1 MILRLRSGQ
10 ALRRRSG
17 QAALLAVVLG
27 TATLAG
33 QGRITNGQL
42 ETRPVA
48 QPLERE
54 IAASTARGGPRW
66 VGYRIRIAGSRR
78 SMDCFDRGRV
88 ALEPAAEL
96 SILARFEGAAL
107 VRLRTATPDCEID
120 AGGLPVTWLEG
131 VKADESA
138 AWLNSLITATPSTG
152 ERYDR
157 IAKQALVALAMHDGT
172 VATRSLVGV
181 AREHA
186 IPKMRS
192 DALFWIAQRA
202 GDQAASTI
210 AEAIDR
216 DPDTEVKKKAVF
228 ALSQL
233 PKDDGVP
240 KLIDVARN
248 NRNAVV
254 RKQAMFWLGQS
265 NDPRALKFSED
276 VLLK

>member
-1 MILRLRSGQ
+1 MT
-10 ALRRRSG
+10 ALLLT
-17 QAALLAVVLG
+17 AALALAQSHI
-27 TATLAG
+27 A
-33 QGRITNGQL
+33 NGQL
-42 ETRPVA
+42 ETRSAA

-54 IAASTARGGPRW
+54 IATTTARGGARW
-66 VGYRIRIAGSRR
+66 VGYRIRIVGGRR
-78 SMDCFDRGRV
+78 SMDCFDRSRI
-88 ALEPAAEL
+88 ALESATEL
-96 SILARFEGAAL
+96 SILARFEGTTL
-107 VRLRTATPDCEID
+107 MRLRTATADCEID
-120 AGGLPVTWLEG
+120 AGGLQVTWLEG

-138 AWLNSLITATPSTG
+138 AWLSSLITSTPSPG

-157 IAKQALVALAMHDGT
+157 IAKPALVGLAIHEGAVASRALVAI
-172 VATRSLVGV
+172 
-181 AREHA
+181 ARDHA
-186 IPKMRS
+186 ISKMRS
-192 DALFWIAQRA
+192 DALFWLGQRA

-216 DPDTEVKKKAVF
+216 DPDTEVKKRAVF

-248 NRNAVV
+248 NRNAAV

-265 NDPRALKFSED
+265 NDARALKFFED

>member
-1 MILRLRSGQ
+1 VTLRLRSGQ
-10 ALRRRSG
+10 ATLLA
-17 QAALLAVVLG
+17 AALATGTLLA
-27 TATLAG
+27 

-42 ETRPVA
+42 ETRSAA

-54 IAASTARGGPRW
+54 IAAATARGGSRW
-66 VGYRIRIAGSRR
+66 VAYRIRIAGGRR
-78 SMDCFDRGRV
+78 SMDCFDRARI
-88 ALEPAAEL
+88 ALEPASEL
-96 SILARFEGAAL
+96 SILARFEGTAL

-120 AGGLPVTWLEG
+120 AGGLPVTWLDG
-131 VKADESA
+131 VTADESA
-138 AWLNSLITATPSTG
+138 AWLSALITATPSTG

-157 IAKQALVALAMHDGT
+157 IAKPALVALAMHEGT
-172 VATRSLVGV
+172 AATRSLIAI
-181 AREHA
+181 ARDHE
-186 IPKMRS
+186 ISKMRS
-192 DALFWIAQRA
+192 DALFWLAQRA
-202 GDQAASTI
+202 GDQAVSTI

-228 ALSQL
+228 ALSLL

-240 KLIDVARN
+240 RLIDVARN

-265 NDPRALKFSED
+265 NDPRALKFFED

>member
-1 MILRLRSGQ
+1 VISLL
-10 ALRRRSG
+10 LT
-17 QAALLAVVLG
+17 AALAL
-27 TATLAG
+27 G

-42 ETRPVA
+42 ETRA
-48 QPLERE
+48 ASQPLERE
-54 IAASTARGGPRW
+54 IAATTSRGGARW
-66 VGYRIRIAGSRR
+66 IAYRIRIAGGKR

-88 ALEPAAEL
+88 ALEPASEL
-96 SILARFEGAAL
+96 SLLARFEGTNL

-120 AGGLPVTWLEG
+120 AGGLPVTWLDG
-131 VKADESA
+131 VKPDESA
-138 AWLNSLITATPSTG
+138 AWLTSLINSTPGPG

-157 IAKQALVALAMHDGT
+157 IARPALVALALHEGN
-172 VATRSLVGV
+172 VATRSLVAV
-181 AREHA
+181 ARDHA
-186 IPKMRS
+186 IAKMRS
-192 DALFWIAQRA
+192 DALFWLGQRA
-202 GDQAASTI
+202 GDQAVSTI

-240 KLIDVARN
+240 KLIEVARN
-248 NRNAVV
+248 NKNATV

-265 NDPRALKFSED
+265 NDPRALKFFED

>member
-1 MILRLRSGQ
+1 VTLRLH
-10 ALRRRSG
+10 AT
-17 QAALLAVVLG
+17 LLATALATG
-27 TATLAG
+27 TLSA
-33 QGRITNGQL
+33 QSRVTNGQL
-42 ETRPVA
+42 ETRAAA

-54 IAASTARGGPRW
+54 IAATTALGGARW
-66 VGYRIRIAGSRR
+66 IAYRIRIAGGRR
-78 SMDCFDRGRV
+78 SMDCFDRSRV
-88 ALEPAAEL
+88 ALEPASEL
-96 SILARFEGAAL
+96 SILARFEGTAV

-120 AGGLPVTWLEG
+120 AGGLPVTWLDG
-131 VKADESA
+131 VKADDSA
-138 AWLNSLITATPSTG
+138 AWLNALITTTPSTG

-157 IAKQALVALAMHDGT
+157 IARPALVALSMHEGA
-172 VATRSLVGV
+172 VATRSLAAI
-181 AREHA
+181 ARDHQ
-186 IPKMRS
+186 ISKMRS
-192 DALFWIAQRA
+192 DALFWLAQRA
-202 GDQAASTI
+202 GDQAVSTI

-240 KLIDVARN
+240 RLIDVARN

-265 NDPRALKFSED
+265 NDPRALKFFED

>member
-1 MILRLRSGQ
+1 MTVLL
-10 ALRRRSG
+10 LT
-17 QAALLAVVLG
+17 AALAV
-27 TATLAG
+27 G

-42 ETRPVA
+42 DTRQAV

-54 IAASTARGGPRW
+54 IASATARGGARW
-66 VGYRIRIAGSRR
+66 VGYRIRITGGRR

-96 SILARFEGAAL
+96 SILARFEGAAIM
-107 VRLRTATPDCEID
+107 RLRTATPDCEID

-138 AWLNSLITATPSTG
+138 AWLASLITSTPSTG

-157 IAKQALVALAMHDGT
+157 IAKQALIALAMHDGT
-172 VATRSLVGV
+172 VATRSLVGL
-181 AREHA
+181 ARDHA

-192 DALFWIAQRA
+192 DALFWLAQRA

-210 AEAIDR
+210 VEAVDR
-216 DPDTEVKKKAVF
+216 DPDTDVKKKAVF

-233 PKDDGVP
+233 PKDEGVP

-248 NRNAVV
+248 NRNVVV

-265 NDPRALKFSED
+265 NDPRALKFFED